1 MDFTSI
7 LRNIIKEQNK
17 QILMKIAEKY
27 NKNYEDLERKYLTP
41 TYYSI
46 DIDTTKIYSI
56 DYIDK
61 KHK

>member
-17 QILMKIAEKY
+17 KILMKIAEKY

-46 DIDTTKIYSI
+46 DIDNTKIYSI